1 MMVRAPRAVD
11 LLRKYELNLAR
22 RPTTQASHFLAMMVR
37 APRAVGRHRGTSR
50 RRHLAPIHLGSR
62 FTQIG

>member
-1 MMVRAPRAVD
+1 VRLPDAVVEA
-11 LLRKYELNLAR
+11 LQIKEGGEIEVAGERKFQVAR
-22 RPTTQASHFLAMMVR
+22 T
-37 APRAVGRHRGTSR
+37 RAVGRHRGTSR